1 MEGTSTKVQDTAKSV
16 KDTASQ
22 AQNDLMDLTE
32 GREEIPAPMRAIKN
46 LGITSGMA
54 YMAAGASIFLS
65 LAMWFFRR
73 GGDRD
78 TAERLAIFVGLWPP
92 TFVALG
98 KALEG
103 YEHGGR

>member
-1 MEGTSTKVQDTAKSV
+1 MESTSTKGQDTARSV
-16 KDTASQ
+16 KNTASQ
-22 AQNDLMDLTE
+22 AKDDLMDLTE
-32 GREEIPAPMRAIKN
+32 GRDVIPAPMRVVKN
-46 LGITSGMA
+46 IGITSGMA
-54 YMAAGASIFLS
+54 YIAAGASILLS

-73 GGDRD
+73 GGDRE

-103 YEHGGR
+103 YEHGRR